1 MKGLKAGGLP
11 EQFGIIGNAWGKGKS
26 AMRKAA
32 DLYQAEEQWFKMAKF
47 IHNIERKKMS
57 PKQAWTDAEKWLFD
71 YSKVTKF
78 QEKYRTKWYGAPFA
92 TFTFKAL
99 PRMAEAM
106 VKTPWRFAL
115 PAAMIYGLEKAAQR
129 KIGDTPEEIK
139 AKKALRPEWMQGT
152 FLGIPNFARVPFL
165 DEDGRE
171 YWLNLTYTLPWGDIG
186 EQGKFGPIP
195 GGIMP
200 FSMPFAK
207 EGWQQAANYDSFWKQ
222 EIVPETELAGKSEAE
237 KIKAK
242 AKLRGAHIAQTMLP
256 TPVFDVVKIIDSLR
270 DRPDYKG
277 RIRPPKIAAADVIA
291 GIKMYPVDYTEQV
304 MKQIGKIHPNT
315 GFLARKILS
324 QIRTLAIKK
333 QSMQKRGKDTEY
345 YDEQIKEKI
354 DQLKGL
360 GEESKEVG
368 ELFKKSKGQQ

>member
-1 MKGLKAGGLP
+1 
-11 EQFGIIGNAWGKGKS
+11 
-26 AMRKAA
+26 
-32 DLYQAEEQWFKMAKF
+32 MAKF

-57 PKQAWTDAEKWLFD
+57 PKLAWADAEKWLFD

-78 QEKYRTKWYGAPFA
+78 QDKYRTKWYGAPFA

-129 KIGDTPEEIK
+129 KIGDTPEEIQ
-139 AKKALRPEWMQGT
+139 AKKALRSDWMQGT

-165 DEDGRE
+165 DEEGRE

-195 GGIMP
+195 GGLMP

-207 EGWQQAANYDSFWKQ
+207 EGWQQVANYDSFWKQ
-222 EIVPETELAGKSEAE
+222 EIVPETELAGKSATDQF
-237 KIKAK
+237 KTK
-242 AKLRGAHIAQTMLP
+242 AKLRGAHIAKTMLP
-256 TPVFDVVKIIDSLR
+256 TPVFDVVKIIDSLM

-277 RIRPPKIAAADVIA
+277 RFRPTKIAAADVIA

-304 MKQIGKIHPNT
+304 MKKIGKIDPKT
-315 GFLARKILS
+315 GYMARKILG

-333 QSMQKRGKDTEY
+333 KSVEKKGGNTEF
-345 YDEQIKEKI
+345 YDKKIAEKI
-354 DQLKGL
+354 EQLKGL
-360 GEESKEVG
+360 GG
-368 ELFKKSKGQQ
+368 EAQEIGKLYKQSKGN

>member
-1 MKGLKAGGLP
+1 
-11 EQFGIIGNAWGKGKS
+11 
-26 AMRKAA
+26 MRKAA

-57 PKQAWTDAEKWLFD
+57 PKQAWADAEKWLFD

-78 QEKYRTKWYGAPFA
+78 QDKYRTKWYGAPFA

-129 KIGDTPEEIK
+129 KMGDTSEEVK

-152 FLGIPNFARVPFL
+152 FLGIPNYARVPFL
-165 DEDGRE
+165 DEEGRE

-195 GGIMP
+195 GGLMP

-207 EGWQQAANYDSFWKQ
+207 EGWQQIANYDSFWKQ
-222 EIVPETELAGKSEAE
+222 EIVPETELAGKSEVG
-237 KIKAK
+237 KLKTK
-242 AKLRGAHIAQTMLP
+242 AKLRGAHLAKTMLP
-256 TPVFDVVKIIDSLR
+256 TPVFDVVKIVDALM

-277 RIRPPKIAAADVIA
+277 RTRPSKIAAADVIA

-315 GFLARKILS
+315 GFLARRILG
-324 QIRTLAIKK
+324 QIRTLAVKK
-333 QSMQKRGKDTEY
+333 QSAQKRGKDTSY
-345 YDEQIKEKI
+345 YDKQIEEKVM
-354 DQLKGL
+354 QLKGL

-368 ELFKKSKGQQ
+368 ESYKKSKGQP